1 MTLTPSRFPDR
12 FPALVT
18 TMVPAVAISPEG
30 PKQPLPGPQ
39 APEPSAPPRKDPQ
52 PEPPQHDPQPNRA
65 PQIDP
70 QREPARIDPPAAPPE
85 PGDPLPR
92 VDDPPLPDQPSQII
106 GEGLPAD

>member
-18 TMVPAVAISPEG
+18 TIVPAVAISPEG
-30 PKQPLPGPQ
+30 PKQPLPGPL
-39 APEPSAPPRKDPQ
+39 APEPS
-52 PEPPQHDPQPNRA
+52 EPPQRDPQPNRA

-85 PGDPLPR
+85 PGDPLPH
-92 VDDPPLPDQPSQII
+92 VEDPPLPDQPNKII